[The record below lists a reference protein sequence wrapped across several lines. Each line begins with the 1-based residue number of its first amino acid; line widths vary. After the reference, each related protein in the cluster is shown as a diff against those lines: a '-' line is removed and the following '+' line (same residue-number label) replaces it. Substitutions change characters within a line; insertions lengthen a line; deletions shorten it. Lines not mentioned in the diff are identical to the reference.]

1 MEREILKGSCLC
13 GAVQF
18 ELSAAPSE
26 IIRCHCR
33 MCQKAHG
40 ASFASFARFRH
51 DDFSVITGAECI
63 STFRSSDAARRTFCS
78 RCGSALQ
85 FLRDGRDT
93 FGLAIS
99 ALDSPLEPQPIREY
113 HEASRSG
120 W

>member
-1 MEREILKGSCLC
+1 MEHEILKGSCLC
-13 GAVQF
+13 GAIRF

-51 DDFSVITGAECI
+51 GDFSVLAGAE
-63 STFRSSDAARRTFCS
+63 SMLTYRSSDAARRTFCS

-85 FLRDGRDT
+85 FLRDGDAT

-99 ALDSPLEPQPIREY
+99 ALDSPLEPQPIRDY
-113 HEASRSG
+113 HEESRSG

>member
-13 GAVQF
+13 GAIQF

-51 DDFSVITGAECI
+51 EEFSLLAGAD
-63 STFRSSDAARRTFCS
+63 SLQTYRSSDVAQRTFCGH
-78 RCGSALQ
+78 CGSSLQ
-85 FLRDGRDT
+85 FMRDGRDT

-99 ALDSPLEPQPIREY
+99 ALDTPLEPRPIQDYYAE
-113 HEASRSG
+113 SRSG

>member
-13 GAVQF
+13 GAIRF
-18 ELSAAPSE
+18 EVDAAPSE

-51 DDFSVITGAECI
+51 EDFAVTDGAA
-63 STFRSSDAARRTFCS
+63 SLVTYRSSDIARRTFCGH
-78 RCGSALQ
+78 CGSALQ
-85 FLRDGRDT
+85 FLRDGAPT

-99 ALDSPLEPQPIREY
+99 ALDSPLEPQPVQDYYVE
-113 HEASRSG
+113 SRSE

>member
-1 MEREILKGSCLC
+1 MEHETLKGSCLC
-13 GAVQF
+13 GAIQF

-26 IIRCHCR
+26 IIRCHCH

-51 DDFSVITGAECI
+51 GDFSVLAGAE
-63 STFRSSDAARRTFCS
+63 SMLTYRSSDAARRTFCG

-85 FLRDGRDT
+85 FLRDGDAT

-99 ALDSPLEPQPIREY
+99 ALDSPLEPQPIHDY
-113 HEASRSG
+113 HEDSRSG

>member
-13 GAVQF
+13 GAIRF
-18 ELSAAPSE
+18 ELNAAPSE

-40 ASFASFARFRH
+40 ASFASFARFAH
-51 DDFSVITGAECI
+51 ADLTLITGAEAI
-63 STFRSSDAARRTFCS
+63 ATYRSSGAARRTFCKH
-78 RCGSALQ
+78 CGSALQ
-85 FLRDGRDT
+85 FLRDGADT

-99 ALDSPLEPQPIREY
+99 ALDSPLEPQPIRDYYE
-113 HEASRSG
+113 ESRSA